1 MYVKHVC
8 IVKVF
13 DPVTH
18 AMHERGE
25 ERPWL
30 TASSAVWSKK
40 KGLVLMKK
48 GVACVF
54 LFVVVWDW
62 MHLR

>member
-8 IVKVF
+8 VVKVC

-30 TASSAVWSKK
+30 TASSAVCSEKK
-40 KGLVLMKK
+40 
-48 GVACVF
+48 
-54 LFVVVWDW
+54 DW
-62 MHLR
+62 I

>member
-1 MYVKHVC
+1 MRSAAGDGLMYVKHVC
-8 IVKVF
+8 VVKVC

-30 TASSAVWSKK
+30 TASSAVCSEKK
-40 KGLVLMKK
+40 
-48 GVACVF
+48 
-54 LFVVVWDW
+54 DW
-62 MHLR
+62 I